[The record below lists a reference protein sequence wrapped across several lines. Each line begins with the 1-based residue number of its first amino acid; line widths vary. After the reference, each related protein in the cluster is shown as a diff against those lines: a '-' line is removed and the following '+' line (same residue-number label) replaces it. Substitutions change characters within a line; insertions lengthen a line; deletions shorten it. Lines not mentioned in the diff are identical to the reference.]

1 MVMRIFITHY
11 QESRDCFSELTAVS
25 DDHRLLGLTALGAS
39 IFHSLED
46 FHAAGDSAEDGV
58 LAIEMRGLNEGDEE
72 LRAVGVLASVGHGE
86 EAWDVVLVDEV
97 LIVEFHAVD
106 GLAASAVAS
115 GEVATL
121 SHELSNDSVEAAAL
135 VVEGLAGLADALLTG
150 AESSEVLRGDGGVG
164 EELELD
170 AASGLTTD
178 RNVEEYFRVEF
189 HYFFFYILLLLRRE
203 VY

>member
-1 MVMRIFITHY
+1 MKISSRTIKS
-11 QESRDCFSELTAVS
+11 QETAFSELTAVS
-25 DDHRLLGLTALGAS
+25 DDHSLLGRTARGPSL
-39 IFHSLED
+39 FHCLED

-58 LAIEMRGLNEGDEE
+58 LSIEMRGLNEGDEE

-86 EAWDVVLVDEV
+86 EAWHVVLILEV
-97 LIVEFHAVD
+97 LVVEFHAVD

-115 GEVATL
+115 SEVAAL
-121 SHELSNDSVEAAAL
+121 SHELSDDSVEAAAF
-135 VVEGLAGLADALLTG
+135 VVEGLAGLADAPLTG
-150 AESSEVLRGDGGVG
+150 AESSEVLRGDGGVL

-189 HYFFFYILLLLRRE
+189 HYFFSIYC
-203 VY
+203 YS

>member
-1 MVMRIFITHY
+1 M
-11 QESRDCFSELTAVS
+11 
-25 DDHRLLGLTALGAS
+25 
-39 IFHSLED
+39 
-46 FHAAGDSAEDGV
+46 
-58 LAIEMRGLNEGDEE
+58 
-72 LRAVGVLASVGHGE
+72 
-86 EAWDVVLVDEV
+86 LVDEV
-97 LIVEFHAVD
+97 LVVEFHAVD
-106 GLAASAVAS
+106 GLAASAVSS
-115 GEVATL
+115 GEVAAL
-121 SHELSNDSVEAAAL
+121 SHELSDDSVEAAAL